1 MVDYRSVYLVLVF
14 RGFPVLDEFFEITR
28 QVSKAIQRRAA
39 SVAVGYSDG
48 EEWQRAIIDRIKPFI
63 R

>member
-1 MVDYRSVYLVLVF
+1 MVGYRSVYLVLVF
-14 RGFPVLDEFFEITR
+14 RAFPVLDEFFEITR

-39 SVAVGYSDG
+39 SVAVRYSDG